1 MQHGR
6 AARRFQG
13 LRLGQGGLIL
23 GRDPSVTY
31 QGHQNSLFAVLCIAN
46 KRPFENECKQVIS
59 CRAGAQSPWFSCTER
74 DLRGSADSRASVLYK
89 ERGQLPQNRLGNVH
103 NIDILHI

>member
-1 MQHGR
+1 MDLGAAHG
-6 AARRFQG
+6 FQG

-46 KRPFENECKQVIS
+46 KRPFVNECKQVFS
-59 CRAGAQSPWFSCTER
+59 RQAGHNPLVSLNRARTER
-74 DLRGSADSRASVLYK
+74 FRRQSRA
-89 ERGQLPQNRLGNVH
+89 RT
-103 NIDILHI
+103 I